1 MSDTAV
7 SCYLGVDVATLAFV
21 EVNLGLK
28 NVDLLC
34 LHLQLLLEVLLHVTA
49 LLLFGVV
56 VIHEDGLVGR
66 VEFLIQRK
74 LQLTLVS
81 DHVKEVGVL
90 LDAVGE
96 LALDLLEFSLFL
108 FNVADALLFSLL
120 VLDLFVEDGLTWTGY
135 LQ

>member
-1 MSDTAV
+1 MGYTAV